1 MLTVGIKGKQT
12 QLVTMENVASAVG
25 NPGVDVFATP
35 FLVALAEKTCLES
48 IRPHLEE
55 GQSSVGTQ
63 VNIKHLAATP
73 LGMNVVCE
81 SELIEVDKSRLLFKV
96 TAYDDVEQVMEGTH
110 ERFVV
115 NFEKFLSRIGKKGV

>member
-1 MLTVGIKGKQT
+1 MLNVGLKGKQT

-35 FLVALAEKTCLES
+35 FLVALAEKTCIES
-48 IRPHLEE
+48 IKPHLAQ

-63 VNIKHLAATP
+63 VSVKHMAATP
-73 LGMNVVCE
+73 VGMNVVCE
-81 SELIEVDKSRLLFKV
+81 SELIEVDKSRLLFKI
-96 TAYDDVEQVMEGTH
+96 TAYDDVDQVMEGTH

-115 NFEKFLSRIGKKGV
+115 DFEKFLSKIGKKGV